1 MSKKTEYSHCYNED
15 DFIERAGEMH
25 ELTVTITLC
34 EYRNLITEST
44 RLEAVNARLF
54 EENTELEKKCENL
67 TSALA
72 VCKLPD
78 WLKQIGRALC
88 GEDDGDADEDESEGE
103 TSNATIN

>member
-1 MSKKTEYSHCYNED
+1 MSNKTAYSGCYNED

-34 EYRNLITEST
+34 EYRNLITELT

-54 EENTELEKKCENL
+54 EENTELEKKCKNL
-67 TSALA
+67 TDALA

-78 WLKQIGRALC
+78 LLEQISRALC
-88 GEDDGDADEDESEGE
+88 GEDDEDAEDENEGE
-103 TSNATIN
+103 ASNGTIN